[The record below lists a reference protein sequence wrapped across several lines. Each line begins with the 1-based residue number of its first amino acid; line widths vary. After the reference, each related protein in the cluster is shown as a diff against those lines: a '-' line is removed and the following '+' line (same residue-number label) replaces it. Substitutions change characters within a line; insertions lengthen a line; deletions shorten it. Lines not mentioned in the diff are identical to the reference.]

1 MKFSM
6 KKKLPDLL
14 LSPDYKIHF
23 KKSREIIIHIFL
35 FSVCFSL
42 EKVQHKDD
50 TKNIQPFPL
59 EKLLPQNTDMFYRY
73 EGSLTT
79 PTCDEIVV
87 WTVFKV

>member
-1 MKFSM
+1 MPISF
-6 KKKLPDLL
+6 
-14 LSPDYKIHF
+14 
-23 KKSREIIIHIFL
+23 
-35 FSVCFSL
+35 CFSL

-59 EKLLPQNTDMFYRY
+59 EKLLPENTDMFYRY

-87 WTVFKV
+87 WTVFKVWITFKFYLK